1 MLKHWYNFPLLF
13 PVAHTHQTSHYQQ
26 CFWQTVVLMQI
37 KLGCMTLSHLGFF
50 QGINL
55 ATCAFN
61 HYMFCSLGNWK
72 KIYNQLNISC
82 SFFFVCAKV
91 RVHFLFDNWG
101 LACNFKHYPCIFL
114 NDNEQHQESADN
126 SLSAIVAF
134 LHRLS
139 LFTCLSFIP
148 AVLYGLPLPLQAE
161 NSLVHLPFPQHLMG
175 ISAQKTMC
183 LELNLKGN
191 QVLSSR
197 DFEVCGHTAGAILDF
212 CENRLLDPDGV
223 QLC

>member
-72 KIYNQLNISC
+72 KKLQSIKHKLQL
-82 SFFFVCAKV
+82 FFLCAQKSESIF
-91 RVHFLFDNWG
+91 FLT
-101 LACNFKHYPCIFL
+101 I
-114 NDNEQHQESADN
+114 E
-126 SLSAIVAF
+126 
-134 LHRLS
+134 
-139 LFTCLSFIP
+139 
-148 AVLYGLPLPLQAE
+148 GLPVISNIILVFSWMTTSSIRSLQTIPCLPLWPFFTDCH
-161 NSLVHLPFPQHLMG
+161 SLLVSPLFLLSCMAFPYP
-175 ISAQKTMC
+175 SK
-183 LELNLKGN
+183 LKIL
-191 QVLSSR
+191 LSTFLSPN
-197 DFEVCGHTAGAILDF
+197 ILWVF
-212 CENRLLDPDGV
+212 LLRRQCV
-223 QLC
+223 